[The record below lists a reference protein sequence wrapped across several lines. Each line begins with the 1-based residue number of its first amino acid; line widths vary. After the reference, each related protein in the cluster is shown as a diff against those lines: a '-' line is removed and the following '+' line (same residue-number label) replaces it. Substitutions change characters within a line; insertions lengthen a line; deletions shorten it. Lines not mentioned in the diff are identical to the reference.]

1 MNLTS
6 AISHLKRIG
15 FTIIEKNGL
24 YDVRRNGYKDAS
36 DYEGGYEPD
45 MTPRKLIKFA
55 STYSS
60 LNQQNTSL
68 KKNVKGNEK
77 GRLRTATRNILKSKD
92 VDLMDEKLSSNSKV
106 VEEDIWLWD

>member
-15 FTIIEKNGL
+15 FTVVEKNGL
-24 YDVRRNGYKDAS
+24 YDVHRNGFKEYA
-36 DYEGGYEPD
+36 DYDYTPD

-55 STYSS
+55 KVYSS

-106 VEEDIWLWD
+106 LEEDIWLWD